1 MPDYRRGKAAARG
14 HALATN
20 IQRQSS
26 APFQTVSRL
35 KPVTDALAPVN
46 LTLRLWN

>member
-1 MPDYRRGKAAARG
+1 MPDYGRGKAAARG

-35 KPVTDALAPVN
+35 KTRDRRFDADQAGL
-46 LTLRLWN
+46 